1 VDSWCLVVVS
11 VDDGDSFVGLECIG
25 AVIIH
30 HLCKAPHYGLGLY
43 VEVAHHG
50 IAMPA
55 THEMNVVNVDLTKEH
70 GHGATGA

>member
-1 VDSWCLVVVS
+1 MDSGYLVVVI

-30 HLCKAPHYGLGLY
+30 HLCKVPHDGLGLDL
-43 VEVAHHG
+43 EVAHHG